1 MGNLYKD
8 KLSGSRIGIVFG
20 AFAPCHIGHL
30 EVILKAKKENDGC
43 VVIVCGEDGDCGEP
57 FGLDVYRR
65 FRYMRELFADDNQI
79 YVVMAAGKG
88 IPQKETEWESW
99 LEIINL
105 KIADSLQHSDAQKI
119 WYTGKTMQAEAL
131 EKKSTDE
138 VHLVDTSLYPVSGQ
152 NIRNDALR
160 YFNAIALPFRRAFT
174 KKVLVLGAP
183 SGGKT
188 TLVKDLA
195 KLYSCPYSFEYSRQY
210 QEESNVN
217 DFELDGMDYQR
228 LVTGQFQLNRDTIA
242 DPASQ
247 GMAILDTDVMV
258 TKVYARLGAE
268 DVDYAITPEEYAI
281 VEQSANAFIA
291 RQLWDLILVVPP
303 TLKYVDDGYR
313 NMEFSEDAFL
323 TTIHEMMLEEIESS
337 GNLDKVV
344 MLDAKGIGEKDEF
357 SYYARYKQAKEA
369 IDELMGHKQ
378 YNSDN

>member
-30 EVILKAKKENDGC
+30 EVILEAKKENDGC
-43 VVIVCGEDGDCGEP
+43 VVIVCGQEGDFGEP

-79 YVVMAAGKG
+79 YVVMAAGQG
-88 IPQKETEWESW
+88 IPQKETDWESW
-99 LEIINL
+99 LQIINL

-119 WYTGKTMQAEAL
+119 WYTGKTAQAEAL
-131 EKKSTDE
+131 GNESTDE
-138 VHLVDTSLYPVSGQ
+138 VHLVDTSLYPVTGQ

-313 NMEFSEDAFL
+313 NMKFSEDAFL

-337 GNLDKVV
+337 RNLDKVV

>member
-79 YVVMAAGKG
+79 YVVMAAGQG

-138 VHLVDTSLYPVSGQ
+138 VHLVDTSLSPVSGQ

>member
-43 VVIVCGEDGDCGEP
+43 VVIVCGQEGDFGEP

-79 YVVMAAGKG
+79 YVVMAAGQG
-88 IPQKETEWESW
+88 IPQKETDWESW
-99 LEIINL
+99 LQIINL

-119 WYTGKTMQAEAL
+119 WYTGKTTQAEAL
-131 EKKSTDE
+131 ENESTDE
-138 VHLVDTSLYPVSGQ
+138 VHLVDTSLYPVTGQ

-337 GNLDKVV
+337 RNLDKVV

>member
-79 YVVMAAGKG
+79 YVVMAAGQG

-119 WYTGKTMQAEAL
+119 WYTGKTTQAEAL
-131 EKKSTDE
+131 ENESTDE
-138 VHLVDTSLYPVSGQ
+138 VHLVDTSLYPVTGQ

-210 QEESNVN
+210 QEGSNVN

-313 NMEFSEDAFL
+313 NMEFAEDAFL

>member
-30 EVILKAKKENDGC
+30 EVILEAKKENDGC
-43 VVIVCGEDGDCGEP
+43 VVIVCGQEGDFGEP

-79 YVVMAAGKG
+79 YVVMAAGQG

>member
-1 MGNLYKD
+1 MDFFSNA
-8 KLSGSRIGIVFG
+8 SACIVFG

-30 EVILKAKKENDGC
+30 EVILEAKKENDGC
-43 VVIVCGEDGDCGEP
+43 VVIVCGQEGDFGEP

-79 YVVMAAGKG
+79 YVVMAAGQG
-88 IPQKETEWESW
+88 IPQKETDWESW

-119 WYTGKTMQAEAL
+119 WYTGKTTQAEAL
-131 EKKSTDE
+131 ENESTDE
-138 VHLVDTSLYPVSGQ
+138 VHLVDTSPYPVTGL

>member
-30 EVILKAKKENDGC
+30 EVILEAKKENDGC
-43 VVIVCGEDGDCGEP
+43 VVIVCGQEGDFGEP

-79 YVVMAAGKG
+79 YVVMAAGQG
-88 IPQKETEWESW
+88 IPQKETDWESW
-99 LEIINL
+99 LQIINL

-119 WYTGKTMQAEAL
+119 WYTGKTTQAEAL
-131 EKKSTDE
+131 ENESTDE
-138 VHLVDTSLYPVSGQ
+138 VHLVDTSLYPVTGQ

>member
-30 EVILKAKKENDGC
+30 EVILEAKKENDGC
-43 VVIVCGEDGDCGEP
+43 VVIVCGQEGDFGEP

-79 YVVMAAGKG
+79 YVVMAAGQG
-88 IPQKETEWESW
+88 IPQKETDWESW
-99 LEIINL
+99 LEIIDL

-119 WYTGKTMQAEAL
+119 WYTGKTTQAEAL
-131 EKKSTDE
+131 ENESTDE
-138 VHLVDTSLYPVSGQ
+138 VHLVDTSLYPVTGQ

-183 SGGKT
+183 TGGKT

-313 NMEFSEDAFL
+313 NMKFSEDAFL
-323 TTIHEMMLEEIESS
+323 TTIHEMMLEEIERS

>member
-30 EVILKAKKENDGC
+30 EVILEAKKENDGC
-43 VVIVCGEDGDCGEP
+43 VVIVCGQEGDFGEP

-79 YVVMAAGKG
+79 YVVMAAGQG
-88 IPQKETEWESW
+88 IPQKETDWESW
-99 LEIINL
+99 LEIIDL

-119 WYTGKTMQAEAL
+119 WYTGKTTQAEAL
-131 EKKSTDE
+131 ENESTDE
-138 VHLVDTSLYPVSGQ
+138 VHLVDTSLYPVTGQ

>member
-30 EVILKAKKENDGC
+30 EVILRAKKENDGC
-43 VVIVCGEDGDCGEP
+43 VVIVCGEDGDFGEP

-79 YVVMAAGKG
+79 YVVMAAGQR
-88 IPQKETEWESW
+88 IPQKESAWKSW
-99 LEIINL
+99 LQVIKL
-105 KIADSLQHSDAQKI
+105 KIADSLQNSDAEKI
-119 WYTGKTMQAEAL
+119 WYTGKTMQADAL
-131 EKKSTDE
+131 EKESSDE
-138 VHLVDTSLYPVSGQ
+138 VHLVDTSLYPITGL

-174 KKVLVLGAP
+174 KKILVLGAP

-195 KLYSCPYSFEYSRQY
+195 KLYSCPFSFEYSRQY

-258 TKVYARLGAE
+258 TKVYARLGAK
-268 DVDYAITPEEYAI
+268 DDDYAITQDEYAI
-281 VEQSANAFIA
+281 FEQSANAFIA

-313 NMEFSEDAFL
+313 NMEFSENVFL
-323 TTIHEMMLEEIESS
+323 RTIHDMMLEEIAKS

-344 MLDAKGIGEKDEF
+344 LLDAKGDGDKDEF

-369 IDELMGHKQ
+369 IDKLMGHE
-378 YNSDN
+378 

>member
-1 MGNLYKD
+1 
-8 KLSGSRIGIVFG
+8 
-20 AFAPCHIGHL
+20 
-30 EVILKAKKENDGC
+30 
-43 VVIVCGEDGDCGEP
+43 
-57 FGLDVYRR
+57 
-65 FRYMRELFADDNQI
+65 MRELFADDNQI
-79 YVVMAAGKG
+79 YVVMAAGQG

-138 VHLVDTSLYPVSGQ
+138 VHLVDTSLYPVTGQ

-313 NMEFSEDAFL
+313 NMKFSEDAFL

-337 GNLDKVV
+337 RNLDKVV